1 MELPKVSIRR
11 GQVIVQTR
19 RTTGNTYVQV
29 RCAHRREAGTC
40 LLFFV
45 NLLSR
50 SVIMLQVILI
60 DGLFYDGRTQ

>member
-19 RTTGNTYVQV
+19 RTTGNTYIQV

-40 LLFFV
+40 LFIV
-45 NLLSR
+45 
-50 SVIMLQVILI
+50 
-60 DGLFYDGRTQ
+60 G